1 MKCDII
7 RDLLPLYIDGLT
19 SEESNAE
26 IKSHLAECEDCSVYY
41 KEMQGDIQE
50 EVPVINEKEIDYL
63 KKVKR
68 KNKKIILMWVGI
80 TAVVILV
87 LVKMFVIGFEVK
99 STEMEMSHS
108 FENGMLD
115 IEFNLLNGHDLIMW
129 GQRDVIYDENGK
141 NIGYHNI
148 KKPHWVFHN
157 PFDDVGTRFSLGTSF
172 DGFSDMDGD
181 YTHRDII
188 KFKDKD
194 IVFVNG
200 QLVE

>member
-26 IKSHLAECEDCSVYY
+26 IESHLAQCEDCSVYY
-41 KEMQGDIQE
+41 KEMQGNIQE

-99 STEMEMSHS
+99 SDEMAVSHTY
-108 FENGMLD
+108 ENGSLE
-115 IEFNLLNGHDLIMW
+115 IGFRLNNGHDLVVW
-129 GQRDVIYDENGK
+129 TEVEDVYDENGK
-141 NIGYHNI
+141 AIGLNYI
-148 KKPHWVFHN
+148 TKPRWVFNN
-157 PFDDVGTRFSLGTSF
+157 PFDNVGNTFSLSASF
-172 DGFSDMDGD
+172 DEAARKGD
-181 YTHRDII
+181 FTWKNII
-188 KFKDKD
+188 KFHDNEM
-194 IVFVNG
+194 VFVNG